1 LSEPPDTVREVDT
14 FEGVA
19 ITILAVLPGAL
30 FTWSFEREVGNW
42 GAGLADRVYRFV
54 GFSAMFH
61 AALAWPEYLLWKRYL
76 HIANAAGTGFHD
88 VFTSGG
94 SIDPWAALVPV
105 VYVGLPVFLGFL
117 ASRSVRAG
125 GRLGRVLVGRNP
137 APRAWDDLFWR
148 GPALVVRL
156 KLMDGEWVGGLFGD
170 RSYASGYPEPQDPL
184 LEEAYQIGDDGTFA
198 QGDERQDFVSLG
210 SSILISWSEVQ
221 FLESFEL
228 PLQATTGDADG

>member
-1 LSEPPDTVREVDT
+1 MDT
-14 FEGVA
+14 FEGIA

-61 AALAWPEYLLWKRYL
+61 AALAWPEYLLWKTYL
-76 HIANAAGTGFHD
+76 HVPNADETGFHD
-88 VFTSGG
+88 VFTSG
-94 SIDPWAALVPV
+94 SPIDRWMALVPV
-105 VYVGLPVFLGFL
+105 LYVGLPVLLGFL
-117 ASRSVRAG
+117 AARSVRRG
-125 GRLGRVLVGRNP
+125 GWLGRILVGRNP

-156 KLMDGEWVGGLFGD
+156 KLKDGEWIGGLFGD
-170 RSYASGYPEPQDPL
+170 DSYASGYPEPQDLL
-184 LEEAYQIGDDGTFA
+184 LEEAYEIADDGTFA
-198 QGDERQDFVSLG
+198 QGANPEDFVSLG

-221 FLESFEL
+221 FLEAFDFTE
-228 PLQATTGDADG
+228 QN